1 MHTAVPY
8 IRGQLS
14 RTKLY
19 AYTWF
24 KSTETNKNEN
34 VTYKGQNAAYKDED
48 VTYKG
53 ENVAYK
59 DEDVTNKGEDVTYKG
74 ENVRYKDE
82 DVTYKGENGT
92 YKDESTAF
100 RNTTHLEIAIHI
112 MRTVPYIITKITY
125 ITEMFLH

>member
-1 MHTAVPY
+1 MFY
-8 IRGQLS
+8 GII
-14 RTKLY
+14 K
-19 AYTWF
+19 
-24 KSTETNKNEN
+24 KSATYKNEN
-34 VTYKGQNAAYKDED
+34 

-59 DEDVTNKGEDVTYKG
+59 DEDVTNKG
-74 ENVRYKDE
+74 E